1 MDIIRTRARLTAT
14 TGLVISLEVFLSELA
29 HGSTAIMA
37 AQAFTVDA
45 GFTVAMTSTI
55 TDIATSD
62 ADTMMMASAAA
73 TDAAIAKEE
82 TSAVVTNA
90 DVTREEIST
99 AAETSMAEAASTVAD
114 AGKFHFL
121 AGPKRSPHTR

>member
-1 MDIIRTRARLTAT
+1 
-14 TGLVISLEVFLSELA
+14 
-29 HGSTAIMA
+29 MA
-37 AQAFTVDA
+37 AQAFTVGP
-45 GFTVAMTSTI
+45 GFTAAMTSTI
-55 TDIATSD
+55 ADTATSD
-62 ADTMMMASAAA
+62 ADTMMMASAVA

-99 AAETSMAEAASTVAD
+99 AVETSMAEAASTVAD

-121 AGPKRSPHTR
+121 AGPKRNPHPR